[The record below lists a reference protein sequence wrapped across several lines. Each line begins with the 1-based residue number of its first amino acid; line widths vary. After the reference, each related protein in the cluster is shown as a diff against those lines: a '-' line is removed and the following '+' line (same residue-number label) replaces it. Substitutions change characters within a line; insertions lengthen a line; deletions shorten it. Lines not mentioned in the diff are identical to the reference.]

1 MPNNTDMFPLT
12 EVNTLFKFSF
22 FSSRAFC
29 LSQGLIEHTMR
40 HIYLSHLLRTLLA
53 MTVPQ
58 IFIIRDDLDSLEVDW
73 PGI

>member
-1 MPNNTDMFPLT
+1 
-12 EVNTLFKFSF
+12 
-22 FSSRAFC
+22 
-29 LSQGLIEHTMR
+29 MR
-40 HIYLSHLLRTLLA
+40 HIYLSRLLRPLLA